1 MDLRRIDGHYIHLS
15 LKIVARF
22 RVRDCES
29 MMVLASSFYNIG
41 IYASSLS
48 AWKR

>member
-1 MDLRRIDGHYIHLS
+1 MDLRRINGHYIHLS

-29 MMVLASSFYNIG
+29 IMVLASPFAKGRSMG
-41 IYASSLS
+41 IYCVIGY
-48 AWKR
+48 